1 MLDEIVSTSMLT
13 YQWYPHHL
21 YFILDNILSASLFFS
36 FPLGYGIRS
45 FITFLQFQYINGSI
59 FLFFF
64 SFSVK
69 HARNL
74 YPWVRGGQTWSIRG
88 KGCQEMIKLFV
99 ALMDQ
104 TCRLT
109 RTLLY
114 PSIHPLCPIL
124 PVENPIWNNS
134 NIHTTLTNIC
144 PRWVSNWHLSCNIAG
159 NLT

>member
-64 SFSVK
+64 SLFQWSMQEIYILEWEAARLDQSVE
-69 HARNL
+69 
-74 YPWVRGGQTWSIRG
+74 RGAKRWSSCSLLLWIRHVDWRG
-88 KGCQEMIKLFV
+88 PCYI
-99 ALMDQ
+99 
-104 TCRLT
+104 R
-109 RTLLY
+109 
-114 PSIHPLCPIL
+114 PSIHSVPFYQSRILFETTATSTPPWPIYAL
-124 PVENPIWNNS
+124 DGS
-134 NIHTTLTNIC
+134 ATDTSLAT
-144 PRWVSNWHLSCNIAG
+144 
-159 NLT
+159 